1 MFASFYVLIN
11 VVCHQKLGTKQ
22 RKTQKNTPTIEEYCT
37 NKSEKEKY
45 SFLLTKTNPLHQE
58 TELLRSSHKLFNSHQ
73 YTTQATKMNTFF
85 ISTLIAIAMM
95 ICCTATTEA
104 MPTSLRGGRQ
114 SASSSIQ
121 EKEEE
126 ATDEDLNDDDDD
138 LQAQRKEEEAI
149 LSCDEQPNTTPFR
162 LELGIDGY
170 GHETTWVLTMHTND
184 ENEPNRI
191 IGEVDDEE
199 TYEHNSEYVEYLCI
213 SNDAT
218 FTFTI
223 FDDRGDGLRV
233 DEGAYYR
240 GILGSTDDE
249 DNATVFTMPDGE
261 WDDLSHTFTTTTTTE
276 QITI

>member
-1 MFASFYVLIN
+1 
-11 VVCHQKLGTKQ
+11 
-22 RKTQKNTPTIEEYCT
+22 
-37 NKSEKEKY
+37 
-45 SFLLTKTNPLHQE
+45 
-58 TELLRSSHKLFNSHQ
+58 
-73 YTTQATKMNTFF
+73 MNTFF

-114 SASSSIQ
+114 STSSSSIQ

-138 LQAQRKEEEAI
+138 LQAQRKEEAI

-199 TYEHNSEYVEYLCI
+199 KYDANSQYEEYLCL

-240 GILGSTDDE
+240 GILGSTDDA

>member
-22 RKTQKNTPTIEEYCT
+22 RKTQKNRPQSKNT

-121 EKEEE
+121 EEE
-126 ATDEDLNDDDDD
+126 ATDDD
-138 LQAQRKEEEAI
+138 LQAQRKEETT

-199 TYEHNSEYVEYLCI
+199 KYDANSQYEEFLCV
-213 SNDAT
+213 SNDAN

-223 FDDRGDGLRV
+223 FDENGDGLKIE
-233 DEGAYYR
+233 EGAYYR
-240 GILGSTDDE
+240 GIIGSDNDD
-249 DNATVFTMPDGE
+249 ATIFTMPDGE
-261 WDDLSHTFTTTTTTE
+261 WSDLSHTFTV
-276 QITI
+276 I